1 MSRKFLLILGLTVFL
16 LLLAGCNSDK
26 TDTDSNKEKNMSSED
41 EYEIRDI
48 RMGIND
54 SGKFTV
60 IGKLK
65 NKGIKKEY
73 TEILIPCYDKNG
85 AELEK
90 AFDSSEN
97 IDSGGEWKFHA
108 VYSGDGIPA
117 VCRPEAVEVIT
128 Y

>member
-1 MSRKFLLILGLTVFL
+1 MNRKFLLILGFIVFL
-16 LLLAGCNSDK
+16 ILITGCNNNK
-26 TDTDSNKEKNMSSED
+26 TSADLNKEKNQSSGE

-60 IGKLK
+60 TGKLK
-65 NKGIKKEY
+65 NKGVKKDY
-73 TEILIPCYDKNG
+73 TEISIPCYDKSG

-90 AFDSSEN
+90 AFDNTEN
-97 IDSGGEWKFHA
+97 INSDGEWKFHA
-108 VYSGDGIPA
+108 VYSGEGVPA
-117 VCRPEAVEVIT
+117 VCSAEEVEVIT

>member
-1 MSRKFLLILGLTVFL
+1 MNRKFLLILGFIVFL
-16 LLLAGCNSDK
+16 ILITGCNNNK
-26 TDTDSNKEKNMSSED
+26 TSADLNKEKNQSSGE

-117 VCRPEAVEVIT
+117 VCRPEEVEVIT

>member
-26 TDTDSNKEKNMSSED
+26 TDTDKNMSSED

-90 AFDSSEN
+90 AFDSSEY

-117 VCRPEAVEVIT
+117 VCRPEEVEVIA

>member
-73 TEILIPCYDKNG
+73 TENTLALNLLRDLTLIY
-85 AELEK
+85 
-90 AFDSSEN
+90 
-97 IDSGGEWKFHA
+97 
-108 VYSGDGIPA
+108 
-117 VCRPEAVEVIT
+117 
-128 Y
+128 

>member
-16 LLLAGCNSDK
+16 LLLAGCNSNK
-26 TDTDSNKEKNMSSED
+26 TDTDLNKEKNLPSED
-41 EYEIRDI
+41 GYEIRDI
-48 RMGIND
+48 KMGIND
-54 SGKFTV
+54 LGKFT
-60 IGKLK
+60 INGKLK
-65 NKGIKKEY
+65 NKGAKKDY

-85 AELEK
+85 TELEK
-90 AFDSSEN
+90 AFDSAEN

-117 VCRPEAVEVIT
+117 VCRPEEVEVIT